1 MRKKDIFLKND
12 CNEIGAQGINT
23 TNNKK
28 VRAVM
33 NKLEEEY
40 EKIHP
45 KIYAF
50 FYSKT
55 GNRMTAQDLCHDTF
69 YEACKNIGSF
79 NGHSTLSTWV
89 FKIATNL
96 LKKYYRKNKYQ
107 QSLMQKLAEIP
118 QTEIH
123 SLEELAEINE
133 DTKILLHHISKLDD
147 VSREIILLRIYGE
160 LSFSEIG
167 ILIGKSENYAR
178 VTFHRLK
185 LKIQKL
191 MEVDL

>member
-1 MRKKDIFLKND
+1 
-12 CNEIGAQGINT
+12 
-23 TNNKK
+23 
-28 VRAVM
+28 M

-40 EKIHP
+40 EEIHP

-55 GNRMTAQDLCHDTF
+55 GNRMTAEDLCHDTF
-69 YEACKNIGSF
+69 YESCKNIVSY

-89 FKIATNL
+89 FSIAINL

-107 QSLMQKLAEIP
+107 QSLMQKLATLPEI
-118 QTEIH
+118 EVH

-147 VSREIILLRIYGE
+147 ASREIILLRIYGE
-160 LSFSEIG
+160 LSFAEISV
-167 ILIGKSENYAR
+167 LVGKSENYTR

-191 MEVDL
+191 MEVTL

>member
-1 MRKKDIFLKND
+1 M
-12 CNEIGAQGINT
+12 
-23 TNNKK
+23 NNKK

-40 EKIHP
+40 EEIHP

-55 GNRMTAQDLCHDTF
+55 GNRMTAEDLCHDTF
-69 YEACKNIGSF
+69 YESCKNIVSY

-89 FKIATNL
+89 FSIAINL

-107 QSLMQKLAEIP
+107 QSLMQKLATLPE
-118 QTEIH
+118 TEVH

-147 VSREIILLRIYGE
+147 ASREIILLRIYGE
-160 LSFSEIG
+160 LSFAEIG
-167 ILIGKSENYAR
+167 VLVGKSENYTR

-191 MEVDL
+191 MEVTL

>member
-1 MRKKDIFLKND
+1 
-12 CNEIGAQGINT
+12 
-23 TNNKK
+23 
-28 VRAVM
+28 M
-33 NKLEEEY
+33 NKLEEVY
-40 EKIHP
+40 EEIYP

-79 NGHSTLSTWV
+79 NGRSTLSTWV
-89 FKIATNL
+89 FTIATNL
-96 LKKYYRKNKYQ
+96 LKKHYRKNKYQ

-118 QTEIH
+118 ETEIH

-133 DTKILLHHISKLDD
+133 DTKILLHHVSKLDD
-147 VSREIILLRIYGE
+147 TSREIILLRIYGE
-160 LSFSEIG
+160 LSFAEIG
-167 ILIGKSENYAR
+167 VLIGQSENYAR

-191 MEVDL
+191 MEVTL

>member
-1 MRKKDIFLKND
+1 
-12 CNEIGAQGINT
+12 
-23 TNNKK
+23 
-28 VRAVM
+28 M

-40 EKIHP
+40 EEIHP

-55 GNRMTAQDLCHDTF
+55 GNRMTAEDLCHDTF
-69 YEACKNIGSF
+69 YEACKNIVSY

-89 FKIATNL
+89 FSIAINL

-107 QSLMQKLAEIP
+107 QSLMQKLATLPE
-118 QTEIH
+118 TEVH

-147 VSREIILLRIYGE
+147 ASREIILLRIYGE
-160 LSFSEIG
+160 LSFAEIG
-167 ILIGKSENYAR
+167 VLVGKSENYTR

-191 MEVDL
+191 MEVTL

>member
-1 MRKKDIFLKND
+1 MK
-12 CNEIGAQGINT
+12 
-23 TNNKK
+23 
-28 VRAVM
+28 
-33 NKLEEEY
+33 KLEEEY
-40 EKIHP
+40 EEIYP

-69 YEACKNIGSF
+69 YEACKNIASF
-79 NGHSTLSTWV
+79 NGHSTLSTWM
-89 FKIATNL
+89 FSIAINL

-118 QTEIH
+118 ETEIH
-123 SLEELAEINE
+123 SLEELVEINE
-133 DTKILLHHISKLDD
+133 ETKILLHHISKLDD
-147 VSREIILLRIYGE
+147 VSREIVLLRIYGE
-160 LSFSEIG
+160 LSFAEIG
-167 ILIGKSENYAR
+167 ILVGKSENYAR

-191 MEVDL
+191 MEVTL